1 MPKKLSYFNLNGLAE
16 PIRYILHYTNQEFE
30 DVRYDVYSWPD
41 PKIKASLPYG
51 QFPVYEEDGR
61 VLTQSLAITKY
72 VARGTD
78 LVPTDPWDNAF
89 IESVV
94 FSIMDYWKNVVPTVR
109 EPDPAK
115 YTELRNEIIEKN
127 IPYYFS
133 RFNKHLEDNGG
144 FLNGKLSW
152 GDFVFCG
159 VIEASDMFLG
169 IELSKDY
176 PAVGTLVQHIRNL
189 PGVKEYVKAIGPYTI
204 DLARF
209 KYKK

>member
-61 VLTQSLAITKY
+61 VLTKAWPS
-72 VARGTD
+72 
-78 LVPTDPWDNAF
+78 P
-89 IESVV
+89 
-94 FSIMDYWKNVVPTVR
+94 NVVPT
-109 EPDPAK
+109 
-115 YTELRNEIIEKN
+115 
-127 IPYYFS
+127 
-133 RFNKHLEDNGG
+133 
-144 FLNGKLSW
+144 LSW

-189 PGVKEYVKAIGPYTI
+189 PGVKEYVKSIGPYTI